1 MTVEYILI
9 LCVTVLLGVSTLSK
23 LPRDTMA
30 RGGAK
35 FAARV
40 EAQLGTGQ
48 GFQEKGEANRGQSWS
63 AAAGNVVKNW

>member
-1 MTVEYILI
+1 MTVEYVLMIV
-9 LCVTVLLGVSTLSK
+9 VTVLIGFSTLAK

-40 EAQLGTGQ
+40 EAQLATGQ
-48 GFQEKGEANRGQSWS
+48 GFQDKGEAGRGQSWS